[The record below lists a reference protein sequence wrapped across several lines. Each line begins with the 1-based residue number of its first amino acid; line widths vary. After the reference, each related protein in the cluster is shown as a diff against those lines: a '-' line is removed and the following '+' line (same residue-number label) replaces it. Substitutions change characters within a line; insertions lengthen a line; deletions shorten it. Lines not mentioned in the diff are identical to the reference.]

1 MNRDEFLN
9 KSFKI
14 PVYPVIPVDSFLDE
28 NCFENYSKMFC
39 PHETKPEIIMKLRI
53 LYHGN
58 CFDGVSSAAIF
69 TKFYKT
75 KIHAD
80 AEVFYTPTMHRAG
93 NAFDR
98 EQFDGEENAIVDFK
112 YCADERL
119 TWWFDHHQ
127 SAFLSEEDREHFLAD
142 TSGKKF
148 LDTTSKSCA
157 EFIARIA
164 KEKFG
169 FEDES
174 LAELIEWA
182 HIIDGALYE
191 SAAQC
196 VELRSPALKLMQV
209 IEGEKDANF
218 VEKIIHDL
226 TEKSLDEIVESPEI
240 QAKLKP
246 ILQQH
251 WRTVELIKEKAAYDR
266 GVVSFDLTDEKIDG
280 YNKFIPYYFYPETT
294 YNVALTQ
301 SDFRTKISVGSNPW
315 APRPRLHNIAEICE
329 RYGGGGHAVVGAV
342 SLKPDALEKGKR
354 IMKEIIEELRF
365 DD

>member
-1 MNRDEFLN
+1 MQ
-9 KSFKI
+9 
-14 PVYPVIPVDSFLDE
+14 VIVFQTIA
-28 NCFENYSKMFC
+28 SKMLAF
-39 PHETKPEIIMKLRI
+39 PALTKFVLKTTLKCFVRNGQLLKIMKLRI

-69 TKFYKT
+69 TKFYQT
-75 KIHAD
+75 KIHPGAD
-80 AEVFYTPTMHRAG
+80 VFYTPTMHRAG

-98 EQFDGEENAIVDFK
+98 EQFDGDENAIVDFK
-112 YCADERL
+112 YSPDERL

-127 SAFLSEEDREHFLAD
+127 SAFLSEADEKHFLAD

-148 LDTTSKSCA
+148 LDTESKSCA
-157 EFIARIA
+157 EFIAKVAR
-164 KEKFG
+164 EKFG

-196 VELRSPALKLMQV
+196 VELRAPALKLMQV
-209 IEGEKDANF
+209 IEGEKDPQF
-218 VEKIIHDL
+218 VEKIIRNL
-226 TEKSLDEIVESPEI
+226 TEKSLDEIVESEEV

-246 ILQQH
+246 ILRQH
-251 WRTVELIKEKAAYDR
+251 RQTVELIKEKAVYEK
-266 GVVSFDLTDEKIDG
+266 GVVSFDLTEYGIDG

-294 YNVALTQ
+294 YNVSLTQ
-301 SDFRTKISVGSNPW
+301 SSFRTKISVGSNPW
-315 APRPRLHNIAEICE
+315 SPRPRLHNIAEICE

-342 SLKPDALEKGKR
+342 SLKPDDLEKGKQF
-354 IMKEIIEELRF
+354 MTEIIRELQF
-365 DD
+365 AD